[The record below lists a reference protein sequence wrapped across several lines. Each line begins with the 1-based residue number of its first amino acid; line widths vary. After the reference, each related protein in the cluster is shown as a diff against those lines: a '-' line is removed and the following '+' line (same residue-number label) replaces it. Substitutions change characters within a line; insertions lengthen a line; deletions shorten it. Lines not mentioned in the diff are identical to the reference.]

1 MRTPYCLVTLLVTSA
16 LAPAAPERPNVVFL
30 FADDHRA
37 DCLGAG
43 GHPVVKTPH
52 LDTLVNRGLTF
63 TNAYCLG
70 ANVGAVCTPSRN
82 MLLSGR
88 AYFRF
93 AVPGKPPLASPD
105 KPHFAG
111 EMKKL
116 GYVTYH
122 HGKRG
127 NSATKLQA
135 EFDVNL
141 YQKND
146 EAERRSG
153 EPGKEIADRAI
164 QFLTAER
171 PKDKPF
177 VLYLAFGNP
186 HDPRVAAEAYRRQ
199 YDPKA
204 IPLPKNYLSLH
215 PFDNGE
221 MSVRDEK
228 LAPWPRTESDVK
240 KHLHDYYATITAMD
254 GHIGRILATLKDQ
267 GLTENTLIVFSA
279 DHGLAM
285 GSHGLFGKQ
294 SLYDHSMK
302 APLVFAGPG
311 IRRGKTHAMSYLL
324 DIFPTLV
331 DLCGG
336 SVPDGIDGRSLVPV
350 IRDEK
355 EAVRDALF
363 LAYRDVQRAI
373 RVGDW
378 KLIRYPHVNVTQL
391 FNLATDPDE
400 TKDLAAE
407 PAHADRV
414 KALLKKLAA
423 EQKHYGDTQPLS
435 VANPKPAAITADV
448 LKARK

>member
-1 MRTPYCLVTLLVTSA
+1 VRTSLGLSSLLIAAASA
-16 LAPAAPERPNVVFL
+16 TAAPGKPNVVFL

-37 DCLGAG
+37 DCLGAF
-43 GHPVVKTPH
+43 GHPAVKTPH
-52 LDTLVNRGLTF
+52 LDTLVKRGLTF
-63 TNAYCLG
+63 PNAYCLG

-93 AVPGKPPLASPD
+93 AEPGKPPLASPD

-116 GYVTYH
+116 GYLTYH

-127 NSATKLQA
+127 NTATKLQA

-141 YQKND
+141 YLKND

-177 VLYLAFGNP
+177 FLYLAFGNP
-186 HDPRVAAEAYRRQ
+186 HDPRVAAEAYRKQ
-199 YDPKA
+199 YDPAA
-204 IPLPKNYLSLH
+204 IPLPKNFLPLH

-221 MSVRDEK
+221 LSVRDEK
-228 LAPWPRTESDVK
+228 LAPWPRTEADVK
-240 KHLHDYYATITAMD
+240 KHLHDYYATITALD
-254 GHIGRILATLKDQ
+254 GHIGRVLATLKDQ
-267 GLTENTLIVFSA
+267 GLTDNTLIVFSA

-294 SLYDHSMK
+294 SLYEHSMK

-311 IRRGKTHAMSYLL
+311 IRAGTSDAACYLH
-324 DIFPTLV
+324 DVFPTVV
-331 DLCGG
+331 DLGGG
-336 SVPDGIDGRSLVPV
+336 SVPPGIDGRSLGPV
-350 IRDEK
+350 IRNEK
-355 EAVRDALF
+355 DSIRDAIF
-363 LAYRDVQRAI
+363 LAYRNVQRAL
-373 RVGDW
+373 RVGEW
-378 KLIRYPHVNVTQL
+378 KLIRYPQVNVTQL
-391 FNLATDPDE
+391 FNLASDPDE
-400 TKDLAAE
+400 TKDLAPD
-407 PAHADRV
+407 PAHAGRV
-414 KALLKKLAA
+414 KSLLERMAQ
-423 EQKHYGDTQPLS
+423 EQKRLGDTQPLT
-435 VANPKPAAITADV
+435 VASPKPAPITAEQ
-448 LKARK
+448 LKSKK